1 MENAAPPV
9 GLEPTTIV
17 ALSSA
22 HRANHLRH
30 SGRRTLQKLA
40 GFYCYV
46 IELLA
51 LCYCLCWF
59 WLVGWPKPI

>member
-9 GLEPTTIV
+9 GLEPTTIL

-30 SGRRTLQKLA
+30 SGRRALGKLA
-40 GFYCYV
+40 RFYCYV

-51 LCYCLCWF
+51 NTQT
-59 WLVGWPKPI
+59 